1 MHRFIDG
8 EDRMQRALLPH
19 SLEDYVGE
27 ENPVRVIE
35 VFIDELDLP
44 ALGFS
49 GMTRGATGRP
59 AYHPSTLL
67 KIYLY
72 GYLNRVQSSRRLER
86 EAQRNIELMWLTG
99 RLAPD
104 FKTIADFRK
113 DNGAAIRSVCRQ
125 FVELCRGLKLFTGA
139 VVAIDGSKFKAVNN
153 RDKNYTVAKVTG
165 RMEQVNA
172 SIARYLR
179 ALDQADRE
187 ESDIAEAKSGR
198 LKEKIAGLRRQMQAL
213 KAMEQRVQD
222 APDQQVSLTDPDA
235 RSMATSGKGTA
246 TVGYNVQIAV
256 DAEHRLIVAHEV
268 INQGS
273 GRQQLAPMA
282 FKAQQATGC
291 DKITALADR
300 GYFNG
305 DQVLSCERTGVAPI
319 VPKTLTSS
327 GAKRGF
333 FTRQDFIYNA
343 EHDHYTCPAGA
354 KLTKIHRRV
363 DHTVDFDRYRH
374 LSACFTCPLRPRCT
388 PTPRRIIKRW
398 ENEDVLDRMQ
408 DRLDRMPDAMG
419 VRRQTVEHPFGTL
432 KAWMGATHFL
442 TRTLDKVRT
451 EMSLHVL
458 AYNTQAND
466 QDLRSGTA
474 DGGDQNLI
482 ASLKLL
488 ASVCLSASAL
498 TPGKHGAST
507 HTSDAFSHGL
517 GHEYAFGRTRLDG
530 SIAPFSA
537 VPCGSGRGVR
547 STQ

>member
-1 MHRFIDG
+1 MRRFIDG
-8 EDRMQRALLPH
+8 EDRMQQMLLPN
-19 SLEDYVGE
+19 SLEDYVSQ

-35 VFIDELDLP
+35 VFIAELDLA
-44 ALGFS
+44 ALRFL
-49 GMTRGATGRP
+49 GMTPAATGRP

-72 GYLNRVQSSRRLER
+72 GYLNRIQSSRRLER
-86 EAQRNIELMWLTG
+86 EAQRNVELMWLTG

-104 FKTIADFRK
+104 FKTLADFRK
-113 DNGAAIRSVCRQ
+113 DNGVAIRAVCAQ
-125 FVELCRGLKLFTGA
+125 FVGLCRKLKLFTHA

-165 RMEQVNA
+165 RMEQVEA

-179 ALDQADRE
+179 ALDRADRE
-187 ESDIAEAKSGR
+187 ESDIAAAKSVR
-198 LKEKIAGLRRQMQAL
+198 LKEKIAGLRQQMQAL
-213 KAMEQRVQD
+213 KVMQQTVRD

-256 DAEHRLIVAHEV
+256 DTEHHLIVAHEV
-268 INQGS
+268 INQGYD
-273 GRQQLAPMA
+273 RHQLAPMA
-282 FKAQQATGC
+282 LKAQQATGC
-291 DKITALADR
+291 EQVTALADR
-300 GYFNG
+300 GYFSG
-305 DQVLSCERTGVAPI
+305 DQVLSCEGTGVVPI
-319 VPKTLTSS
+319 MPKTLTSS

-354 KLTKIHRRV
+354 KLTKAKRRA
-363 DHTVDFDRYRH
+363 DHTEDFDFYRH

-388 PTPRRIIKRW
+388 PTKLRRIKRW

-408 DRLDRMPDAMG
+408 DRLDRMPEAMG

-442 TRTLDKVRT
+442 TLTLDKVRT

-458 AYNTQAND
+458 AYN
-466 QDLRSGTA
+466 LKRM
-474 DGGDQNLI
+474 I
-482 ASLKLL
+482 AIF
-488 ASVCLSASAL
+488 
-498 TPGKHGAST
+498 GAGPLM
-507 HTSDAFSHGL
+507 A
-517 GHEYAFGRTRLDG
+517 AIR
-530 SIAPFSA
+530 A
-537 VPCGSGRGVR
+537 
-547 STQ
+547 

>member
-8 EDRMQRALLPH
+8 EDRLQQTLLPH
-19 SLEDYVGE
+19 SLEDYVGA

-35 VFIDELDLP
+35 AFIDELDLA
-44 ALGFS
+44 ALGFA
-49 GMTRGATGRP
+49 GMMPAATGRP

-113 DNGAAIRSVCRQ
+113 DNGAAIQSVCRQ
-125 FVELCRGLKLFTGA
+125 FVELCRRLKLFTGA

-198 LKEKIAGLRRQMQAL
+198 LKEKIANLRRQMQAL
-213 KAMEQRVQD
+213 KAMEQTVQD

-256 DAEHRLIVAHEV
+256 DAAHHLIVTHEV
-268 INQGS
+268 TNQGYD
-273 GRQQLAPMA
+273 RQQLAPMA

-291 DKITALADR
+291 GKITALADR

-305 DQVLSCERTGVAPI
+305 DQVLSCEGTGVVPI
-319 VPKTLTSS
+319 MAKTLTSS

-343 EHDHYTCPAGA
+343 EHDYYTCPAGA
-354 KLTKIHRRV
+354 KLTKANRRA
-363 DHTVDFDRYRH
+363 DHTEDFDFYRH

-388 PTPRRIIKRW
+388 PTKLRRIKRW
-398 ENEDVLDRMQ
+398 VNEDVLDRMQ
-408 DRLDRMPDAMG
+408 DRLDRMPEAMG

-451 EMSLHVL
+451 EISLHVL
-458 AYNTQAND
+458 AYN
-466 QDLRSGTA
+466 
-474 DGGDQNLI
+474 
-482 ASLKLL
+482 LKRMI
-488 ASVCLSASAL
+488 
-498 TPGKHGAST
+498 TI
-507 HTSDAFSHGL
+507 
-517 GHEYAFGRTRLDG
+517 FGVGPLMEAIRT
-530 SIAPFSA
+530 
-537 VPCGSGRGVR
+537 
-547 STQ
+547 